1 MTPAERL
8 HDEAV
13 LHRIALSRYSNTTVR
28 RVLAQLNRTEESV
41 LERLARADNEGLQAA
56 RLENLLVE
64 IRALQANGWAVVR
77 ANLNGDLTALA
88 MAEAEFAAKAVR
100 FGAESAGLQ
109 LTTNAPVT
117 AQVVAAVNSRPFQGR
132 LLREWLADA
141 EEGAAKRVREV
152 IRQGFIEGRSI
163 SDLVRQI
170 RGTRAAQ
177 YRDGILEVSRRGAE
191 AMVRTAVTHT
201 SAAAHQEVYRSFG
214 ADVVT
219 GVLWIAT
226 LDSRTTEI
234 CASRDGKVF
243 PVDSGP
249 RPPAHV
255 NCLPGG
261 AVVATG
267 SRITGAFQRW
277 YDGDVVVIRTA
288 TGKQL
293 TCTPNHPIL
302 TDGGWVAAGLL
313 NVGGNVVC
321 DAGIERKP
329 LVDGDNEYVE
339 ARIEDVA
346 KALFGDEQMAT
357 VPVPTTAEDFH
368 GDGIDGEVAIVATD
382 RSLDH
387 GREAPGPQHVG
398 ENDLALGD
406 VGLAKLAGGGGLAPL
421 LLARRTATNS
431 VVGGSRKSR
440 PLIRVGAVH
449 AALLLLA
456 SISKGMAALL
466 QDARNRRG
474 AAAEDLGDTDNA
486 DAIKVKALDLGVIDR
501 NRPPS
506 GEREDEAVSA
516 HEAVDHFSADTDL
529 AADLLAG
536 RAGPVSLDEIISV
549 DVRKFLGHVFNL
561 ETATGWY
568 VAENIITHNCRSTT
582 APQIRG
588 LPPIERQ
595 SYAAWFAKQPAAV
608 QDDILGKSKGQL
620 YRNGGLPLDRF
631 TDNKGRTLTLQEL
644 RSRDL
649 AAFKRAGLD

>member
-1 MTPAERL
+1 VTPAERL

-219 GVLWIAT
+219 GVVWIAT
-226 LDSRTTEI
+226 LDSRTTEL
-234 CASRDGKVF
+234 CASRDGKVY
-243 PVDSGP
+243 PVGSGP

-255 NCLPGG
+255 NC
-261 AVVATG
+261 
-267 SRITGAFQRW
+267 
-277 YDGDVVVIRTA
+277 
-288 TGKQL
+288 
-293 TCTPNHPIL
+293 
-302 TDGGWVAAGLL
+302 
-313 NVGGNVVC
+313 
-321 DAGIERKP
+321 
-329 LVDGDNEYVE
+329 
-339 ARIEDVA
+339 
-346 KALFGDEQMAT
+346 
-357 VPVPTTAEDFH
+357 
-368 GDGIDGEVAIVATD
+368 
-382 RSLDH
+382 
-387 GREAPGPQHVG
+387 
-398 ENDLALGD
+398 
-406 VGLAKLAGGGGLAPL
+406 
-421 LLARRTATNS
+421 
-431 VVGGSRKSR
+431 
-440 PLIRVGAVH
+440 
-449 AALLLLA
+449 
-456 SISKGMAALL
+456 
-466 QDARNRRG
+466 
-474 AAAEDLGDTDNA
+474 
-486 DAIKVKALDLGVIDR
+486 
-501 NRPPS
+501 
-506 GEREDEAVSA
+506 
-516 HEAVDHFSADTDL
+516 
-529 AADLLAG
+529 
-536 RAGPVSLDEIISV
+536 
-549 DVRKFLGHVFNL
+549 
-561 ETATGWY
+561 
-568 VAENIITHNCRSTT
+568 RSTT
-582 APQIRG
+582 APVIKG

-620 YRNGGLPLDRF
+620 YRSGGLPLDRF

-644 RSRDL
+644 RDRDL